1 MRYLWIDSICIIQDS
16 PEDWQKE
23 AADMGRIFGDAMLTV
38 FAVGAEDDDGGC
50 FLSWSGAAI
59 AMCRTPVFDELVSKI
74 RDIALQSSFIQPLLD
89 EPQYALPRQQHVFD
103 LIK

>member
-1 MRYLWIDSICIIQDS
+1 
-16 PEDWQKE
+16 
-23 AADMGRIFGDAMLTV
+23 MGRIFGDATVTV

-50 FLSWSGAAI
+50 FLLRSGAAI

-74 RDIALQSSFIQPLLD
+74 RGTAVQSSFIQRRLFH
-89 EPQYALPRQQHVFD
+89 PQYALPRQQHVFD